1 MLGQVK
7 VEVKRQLIV
16 ITMRRSTVIE
26 VDGNV
31 IETVARSGDSAR
43 GTDST
48 KLDKCAPVGGATR
61 IPSHSRST
69 SQGEPTN

>member
-26 VDGNV
+26 VDGDV
-31 IETVARSGDSAR
+31 IETAARSGDSAR

-48 KLDKCAPVGGATR
+48 KLDKRACGWCHPDPFPFSIDLPR
-61 IPSHSRST
+61 
-69 SQGEPTN
+69 